1 MPRKYKVMTGLTYR
15 AERAL
20 RGCIRG
26 KWEPLASGKFD
37 KPREAWCDCCTLL
50 GCDKC
55 PIAERAGM
63 GGCKNTPYIVWCSSL
78 RGQVYWPYT
87 VDYNIPTTVAFAKK
101 ELRFLKDTLRLGL
114 AARER
119 NRK

>member
-1 MPRKYKVMTGLTYR
+1 MPRKYKAMTGLTYR

-20 RGCIRG
+20 RRCIRD

-37 KPREAWCDCCTLL
+37 KPREPFCVCCALL
-50 GCDKC
+50 DCDKC
-55 PIAERAGM
+55 PIGERAGVY
-63 GGCKNTPYIVWCSSL
+63 GCQNTPYIAWFRSL
-78 RGQVYWPYT
+78 KGQVDWPYT
-87 VDYNIPTTVAFAKK
+87 VDYNTPTTVALAKK